1 MVFIMSAVGGLS
13 AGSLLGAGASLVGG
27 AMASSAASKA
37 AKTQARSADQAAKL
51 QSESAREA
59 LALEKQM
66 YEEGVKRQQPFYDAG
81 ITAQNRLLDILGLS
95 GKTGAEGYGSGVR
108 PFGMDDFRA
117 DPGYNFRMKEGLKSL
132 DATAAS
138 RGGLISGNALRA
150 AQAFGQDLG
159 SQEYQN
165 AYNRY
170 RTNRSDVLTPLQS
183 ILGQGQTTA
192 SELGSAGQNYA
203 SGAGSTLMTSA
214 ANIGNLG
221 VAAGNARASGYAG
234 SADAWN
240 RALGG
245 ASNTINSNMM
255 YNQMYGG
262 GAGGY
267 GPGSSNWYGSNNSGY
282 GFAGPQ
288 Q

>member
-1 MVFIMSAVGGLS
+1 MAFIIGAVI
-13 AGSLLGAGASLVGG
+13 GAGASLIGG

-37 AKTQARSADQAAKL
+37 AKTQAQSADKATAL
-51 QSESAREA
+51 Q
-59 LALEKQM
+59 KQM
-66 YEEGVKRQQPFYDAG
+66 YEEGVVRQKPFYEAG
-81 ITAQNRLLDILGLS
+81 ITGQNRLMDILGLS
-95 GKTGAEGYGSGVR
+95 DRTTAEGYGSAMR
-108 PFGMDDFRA
+108 PFGMSDFQA
-117 DPGYNFRMKEGLKSL
+117 DPGYAFRMKEGLKGL
-132 DATAAS
+132 DQQAAA

-150 AQAFGQDLG
+150 AQQYGQDLG

-170 RTNRSDVLTPLQS
+170 QTNRANVLNPLQS
-183 ILGQGQTTA
+183 LLGQAQSTA
-192 SELGSAGQNYA
+192 NTLGTSGQNYA
-203 SGAGSTLMTSA
+203 TNAGNTMM
-214 ANIGNLG
+214 
-221 VAAGNARASGYAG
+221 AAGAARASGYTG

-245 ASNTINSNMM
+245 AAGTVVSGLNA
-255 YNQMYGG
+255 NQMYGG
-262 GAGGY
+262 GAGSY

>member
-1 MVFIMSAVGGLS
+1 MVFIVSAIGGLS
-13 AGSLLGAGASLVGG
+13 AGSILGAGASLVGG
-27 AMASSAASKA
+27 AMAASAADKA
-37 AKTQARSADQAAKL
+37 AKTQARSADKAT
-51 QSESAREA
+51 
-59 LALEKQM
+59 ALERQM

-95 GKTGAEGYGSGVR
+95 DRTTAEGYGSGVR

-138 RGGLISGNALRA
+138 RGGLISGNALRG
-150 AQAFGQDLG
+150 AQEFGQDLA

-203 SGAGSTLMTSA
+203 KNAGSTMM
-214 ANIGNLG
+214 
-221 VAAGNARASGYAG
+221 AAGNARASGYTN
-234 SADAWN
+234 SADSWN

-245 ASNTINSNMM
+245 ASGTINSNML
-255 YNQMYGG
+255 YNQMFGNKDYG
-262 GAGGY
+262 A
-267 GPGSSNWYGSNNSGY
+267 GSSNWYGSNNSGY
-282 GFAGPQ
+282 GFVGPQ
-288 Q
+288 

>member
-1 MVFIMSAVGGLS
+1 MAFIIGAVI
-13 AGSLLGAGASLVGG
+13 GAGASLIGG

-37 AKTQARSADQAAKL
+37 AKTQAKSADKATEL
-51 QSESAREA
+51 Q
-59 LALEKQM
+59 KQM
-66 YEEGVKRQQPFYDAG
+66 YEEGVVRQKPFYEAG
-81 ITAQNRLLDILGLS
+81 LTGQNRLMDILGLS
-95 GKTGAEGYGSGVR
+95 DRTTAEGYGSAMR
-108 PFGMDDFRA
+108 PFGMSDFQA
-117 DPGYNFRMKEGLKSL
+117 DPGYAFRMKEGLKGL
-132 DATAAS
+132 DQQAAA

-170 RTNRSDVLTPLQS
+170 QTNRANVLNPLQS
-183 ILGQGQTTA
+183 LLGQAQSTA
-192 SELGSAGQNYA
+192 NTLGTSGQNYA
-203 SGAGSTLMTSA
+203 TNAGNTMM
-214 ANIGNLG
+214 
-221 VAAGNARASGYAG
+221 AAGAARASGYTG

-245 ASNTINSNMM
+245 AAGTVVSGLNA
-255 YNQMYGG
+255 NQMYGG

>member
-1 MVFIMSAVGGLS
+1 MAFIVG
-13 AGSLLGAGASLVGG
+13 AIIGAGVSLVGG

-37 AKTQARSADQAAKL
+37 AKAQAQSADKAAAL
-51 QSESAREA
+51 QSESAKES
-59 LALEKQM
+59 LALQKQM
-66 YEEGVKRQQPFYDAG
+66 YEEGVARQQPFYEAG
-81 ITAQNRLLDILGLS
+81 ITGQNRLMDILGLS
-95 GKTGAEGYGSGVR
+95 GRTGAEGYGSAMR
-108 PFGMDDFRA
+108 PFGMSDFQS
-117 DPGYNFRMKEGLKSL
+117 DPGYAFRMKEGLKSL
-132 DATAAS
+132 DQQAAA

-150 AQAFGQDLG
+150 AQQYGQDLG
-159 SQEYQN
+159 SQEYMN

-170 RTNRSDVLTPLQS
+170 QTNRTNVLNPLQS
-183 ILGQGQTTA
+183 LLGQGQSTA
-192 SELGSAGQNYA
+192 NTLGAAGAGYA
-203 SGAGSTLMTSA
+203 SGAGNTMMTSA

-221 VAAGNARASGYAG
+221 VAAGNARASGYTG

-245 ASNTINSNMM
+245 AAGTIVSGLNA
-255 YNQMYGG
+255 NQMYGSG
-262 GAGGY
+262 SY

>member
-1 MVFIMSAVGGLS
+1 MAFIIGAVI
-13 AGSLLGAGASLVGG
+13 GAGASLIGG

-37 AKTQARSADQAAKL
+37 AKTQARSADKATEL
-51 QSESAREA
+51 Q
-59 LALEKQM
+59 KQM
-66 YEEGVKRQQPFYDAG
+66 YEEGVERQKPFYEAG
-81 ITAQNRLLDILGLS
+81 ITAQNRLMDLLGLS
-95 GKTGAEGYGSGVR
+95 DRTTAEGYGSGIR
-108 PFGMDDFRA
+108 PFGMSDFQA
-117 DPGYNFRMKEGLKSL
+117 DPGYAFRMKEGLKSL
-132 DATAAS
+132 DQQAAA

-150 AQAFGQDLG
+150 AQQYGQDLG

-192 SELGSAGQNYA
+192 SELGRTGANYA
-203 SGAGSTLMTSA
+203 TNAGSNM
-214 ANIGNLG
+214 I
-221 VAAGNARASGYAG
+221 AAGNARASGYTG

-245 ASNTINSNMM
+245 AAGTVVSGLNA
-255 YNQMYGG
+255 NQMYGG

-267 GPGSSNWYGSNNSGY
+267 GPGSANWYGSNNSGY

>member
-1 MVFIMSAVGGLS
+1 MAFILGAV
-13 AGSLLGAGASLVGG
+13 LGAGASLIGG

-37 AKTQARSADQAAKL
+37 ASTQARSADKATAL
-51 QSESAREA
+51 Q
-59 LALEKQM
+59 KQM
-66 YEEGVKRQQPFYDAG
+66 YEEGVVRQKPFYEAG

-95 GKTGAEGYGSGVR
+95 DRTTAEGYGSGVR

-132 DATAAS
+132 DQQAAA

-150 AQAFGQDLG
+150 AQQYGQDLG
-159 SQEYQN
+159 SQEYMN

-203 SGAGSTLMTSA
+203 SNAGSNM
-214 ANIGNLG
+214 I
-221 VAAGNARASGYAG
+221 AAGNARASGYTN
-234 SADAWN
+234 SADAWSK
-240 RALGG
+240 ALGG
-245 ASNTINSNMM
+245 VANTVNSNMM
-255 YNQMYGG
+255 YNQMFGKGYDPYSNYANLGG
-262 GAGGY
+262 GGQVLLPPSRPA
-267 GPGSSNWYGSNNSGY
+267 
-282 GFAGPQ
+282 
-288 Q
+288 